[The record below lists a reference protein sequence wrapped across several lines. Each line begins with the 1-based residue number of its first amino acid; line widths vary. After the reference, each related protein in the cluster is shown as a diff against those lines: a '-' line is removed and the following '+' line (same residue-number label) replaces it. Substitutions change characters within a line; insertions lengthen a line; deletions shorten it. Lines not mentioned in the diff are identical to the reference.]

1 MRKALVFAFAGL
13 CVLACVF
20 DVAWRAFGSLTM
32 LQVSVG
38 SGAFLAIVAAAPFF
52 MKPSDADINDI
63 GIVTMDDEDAESI
76 DATARTPQGSP
87 RIGRI
92 GQVA

>member
-1 MRKALVFAFAGL
+1 MRKALVFAFTGL
-13 CVLACVF
+13 CVLACVL
-20 DVAWRAFGSLTM
+20 DVAWRAFGSLTV

-38 SGAFLAIVAAAPFF
+38 SGAFLAVIAAAPFF
-52 MKPSDADINDI
+52 MKPSDADLNDI
-63 GIVTMDDEDAESI
+63 GIVPMDDEDEEAAEVPAR
-76 DATARTPQGSP
+76 ATKSAP